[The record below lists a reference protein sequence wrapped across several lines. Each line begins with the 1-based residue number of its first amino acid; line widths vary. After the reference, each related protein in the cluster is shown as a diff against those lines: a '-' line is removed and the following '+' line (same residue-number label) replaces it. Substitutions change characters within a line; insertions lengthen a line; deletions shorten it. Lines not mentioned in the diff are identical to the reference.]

1 MAVRRRGLLA
11 GPIRGGRPK
20 EAKLVVVTGGHDV
33 PAPSV
38 LRARLLGEHPGA
50 QADEPAG
57 LRLQFRGAQ
66 IEMNPVLA
74 LLGLRNPLQE
84 DLRALAVSRQKAL
97 IAARGHTVPD
107 VAQDGGPE
115 LS

>member
-1 MAVRRRGLLA
+1 M
-11 GPIRGGRPK
+11 
-20 EAKLVVVTGGHDV
+20 

-38 LRARLLGEHPGA
+38 FGDRLLSEYPGA

-57 LRLQFRGAQ
+57 LRPEFAGAQ

-84 DLRALAVSRQKAL
+84 DLRPLAMGGQEAL
-97 IAARGHTVPD
+97 IAAGSHAVPD
-107 VAQDGGPE
+107 IAQHGGPE
-115 LS
+115 LG